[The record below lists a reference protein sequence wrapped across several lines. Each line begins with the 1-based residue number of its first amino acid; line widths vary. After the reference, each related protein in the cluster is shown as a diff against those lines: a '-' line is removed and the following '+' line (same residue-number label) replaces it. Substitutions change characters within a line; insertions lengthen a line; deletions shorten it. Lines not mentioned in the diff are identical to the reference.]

1 MGNQAI
7 RSAGCPGKPVLVVDA
22 AGTAAS
28 STCAAVAAAGRQAE
42 RMDDVESLYR
52 IVDRTPA
59 TVVLELMLKG
69 LDGIEMI
76 RRFSHMI
83 RPPDLIIMSKAD
95 ARIRD
100 AAGRLARS
108 RGLNVLAV
116 LGKDDADLQALTQ
129 ALSST
134 EITHAPEREKATF
147 VPSAA
152 ELRQG
157 LVNDEISVLYQPKV
171 AVDTMEFVSVEAL
184 ARWAHPVHGD
194 VLPKHFVSV
203 AEHNGLIGPLTD
215 VVVNHAFKSAQ
226 AWRDEGLQA
235 RLAINISGASLA
247 NLELP
252 DLLAQRARSFAIET
266 EQVTVE
272 ITEGW
277 IEQNPIDALD
287 IMTRLRMKGF
297 ELSIDDFG
305 TGYSTMLRLRQVPFS
320 ELKLDQSM
328 LRGAANDE
336 VARMILTSS
345 IQLGR
350 SLGLTVVAEGVD
362 NQSDWNLIKKLGC
375 DQGQGFFVSRPMA
388 AAVLPDWH
396 RRWASSLAK

>member
-1 MGNQAI
+1 M
-7 RSAGCPGKPVLVVDA
+7 VDA
-22 AGTAAS
+22 PSDAATA
-28 STCAAVAAAGRQAE
+28 TCAAVAAAGRPAQ
-42 RMDDVESLYR
+42 RIDDIESLYR
-52 IVDRTPA
+52 SLDRNQS

-83 RPPDLIIMSKAD
+83 RPPDLVIVSRAD
-95 ARIRD
+95 PRIRD

-116 LGKDDADLQALTQ
+116 LGKADEDLQALTE
-129 ALSST
+129 ALGNT
-134 EITHAPEREKATF
+134 AVARAPEREQATF
-147 VPSAA
+147 VPSAS

-157 LVNDEISVLYQPKV
+157 LANDEISVLYQPKV
-171 AVDTMEFVSVEAL
+171 AVQSMAFVSVEAL
-184 ARWAHPVHGD
+184 ARWSHPIHGD
-194 VLPKHFVSV
+194 VSPQHFISV

-215 VVVNHAFKSAQ
+215 VVVNHAFSSTHL
-226 AWRDEGLQA
+226 WRDEGLEA

-247 NLELP
+247 NLDLP
-252 DLLAQRARSFAIET
+252 DHLAQRAAHFDLPAER
-266 EQVTVE
+266 VTVE
-272 ITEGW
+272 ITESW

-297 ELSIDDFG
+297 ALSIDDFG
-305 TGYSTMLRLRQVPFS
+305 TGYSTMLRLKQVPFS

-336 VARMILTSS
+336 VAKMILASS
-345 IQLGR
+345 IQLGH

-362 NQSDWNLIKKLGC
+362 NQDDWNLIKSLKC
-375 DQGQGFFVSRPMA
+375 DQGQGYFVSRPMSA
-388 AAVLPDWH
+388 EALPGWH
-396 RRWASSLAK
+396 RRWRNTLTN

>member
-1 MGNQAI
+1 MGNQTTPSTRA
-7 RSAGCPGKPVLVVDA
+7 ANKPVLVVDA
-22 AGTAAS
+22 PGDAAS
-28 STCAAVAAAGRQAE
+28 ATCAAVAAAGRPVE
-42 RMDDVESLYR
+42 RVDDIESLYR
-52 IVDRTPA
+52 MLDRKPA

-83 RPPDLIIMSKAD
+83 RPPELIIMSKAD

-116 LGKDDADLQALTQ
+116 LGKDYADLQALT
-129 ALSST
+129 SSLGST
-134 EITHAPEREKATF
+134 RVSQLPEREKATF

-152 ELRQG
+152 ELRHG
-157 LVNDEISVLYQPKV
+157 LINDEISVLYQPKV
-171 AVDTMEFVSVEAL
+171 AVDTMGFVSVEAL

-194 VLPKHFVSV
+194 VMPKHFISV

-215 VVVNHAFKSAQ
+215 VVVNHAFQSTQ
-226 AWRDEGLQA
+226 AWRDEGLDTQ
-235 RLAINISGASLA
+235 LAINISGASLA

-252 DLLAQRARSFAIET
+252 DLLAQRARSFDLKT

-305 TGYSTMLRLRQVPFS
+305 TGYSTMLRLKQVPFS

-336 VARMILTSS
+336 VSRMILASS
-345 IQLGR
+345 IQLGH

-362 NQSDWNLIKKLGC
+362 NQSDWNLIKSLGC
-375 DQGQGFFVSRPMA
+375 DQGQGFFVSRPMSA
-388 AAVLPDWH
+388 EALPGWH
-396 RRWASSLAK
+396 RHWASTQAN